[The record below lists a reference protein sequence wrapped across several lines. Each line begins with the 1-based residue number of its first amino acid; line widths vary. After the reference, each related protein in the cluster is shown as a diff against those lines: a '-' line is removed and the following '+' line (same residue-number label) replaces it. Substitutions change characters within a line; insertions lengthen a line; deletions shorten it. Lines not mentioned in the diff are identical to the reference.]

1 MIAFDNVFKEG
12 EFMQVKLNVEGMMCG
27 NCEARLTRVL
37 TVMEGVETV
46 VASHQE
52 GTVVIDFDATKV
64 NESALKEAVEDAGF
78 DLV

>member
-1 MIAFDNVFKEG
+1 
-12 EFMQVKLNVEGMMCG
+12 MQVKLNVEGMMCG

-37 TVMEGVETV
+37 MAMEGVETV

-52 GTVVIDFDATKV
+52 GTVVIDFDAMKV

>member
-1 MIAFDNVFKEG
+1 
-12 EFMQVKLNVEGMMCG
+12 MQIKLNVEGMMCG

-37 TVMEGVETV
+37 KAVEGVEAV

-52 GTVVIDFDATKV
+52 GNVVIDFDATKV
-64 NESALKEAVEDAGF
+64 DESVLKEAIEDAGF

>member
-1 MIAFDNVFKEG
+1 
-12 EFMQVKLNVEGMMCG
+12 MQIKLNVEGMMCG

-37 TVMEGVETV
+37 KAVEGVEAV

-52 GTVVIDFDATKV
+52 VNVVIDFDVTKV
-64 NESALKEAVEDAGF
+64 NDSVLKEAIEDAGF

>member
-1 MIAFDNVFKEG
+1 
-12 EFMQVKLNVEGMMCG
+12 MQVKLNVEGMMCG